1 MDGLPPD
8 GDRPSE
14 TAGAVDPR
22 NVSWGET
29 FKGDLGN
36 RSWPA
41 QMVAAPL
48 LNFFTEKFSSGVT
61 TGIESNGRLAGNE
74 DSRR

>member
-14 TAGAVDPR
+14 TAGAALSR
-22 NVSWGET
+22 FSRGKL
-29 FKGDLGN
+29 FKGDSGD
-36 RSWPA
+36 RTWPA

-48 LNFFTEKFSSGVT
+48 LNFFKEKFSSGVT
-61 TGIESNGRLAGNE
+61 TGIESNIRFTGNE